1 MIFPVCG
8 IAFSGCGPAQCPGHT
23 RLRAGTSSVPTRS
36 RSSSGLRDPS
46 PRKPLLQ
53 LRRPSKKRRVRNPDQ
68 GPAPNSA
75 LRRAFRQDSASFFG
89 GVADALPWRI
99 APPLSSPSRINYVQS
114 ASQPESFI
122 LAASSSR
129 VRRAKNSRAWRLIN
143 PRRSPNRIQRPR
155 HLPFR
160 KKQ

>member
-1 MIFPVCG
+1 MIFPVYG
-8 IAFSGCGPAQCPGHT
+8 IAFSGRVRPSALITPGSAPAPLPYRRGAAPLPAFAIL
-23 RLRAGTSSVPTRS
+23 LRKG
-36 RSSSGLRDPS
+36 RSSNSGVPLKNAGGEIRTRALART
-46 PRKPLLQ
+46 PRYAAHSDK
-53 LRRPSKKRRVRNPDQ
+53 
-68 GPAPNSA
+68 
-75 LRRAFRQDSASFFG
+75 
-89 GVADALPWRI
+89 I
-99 APPLSSPSRINYVQS
+99 PPLFSAEPRMRFRDGWLRHVSSPSRNHYVQS

-143 PRRSPNRIQRPR
+143 PRRSPNRMQRPR